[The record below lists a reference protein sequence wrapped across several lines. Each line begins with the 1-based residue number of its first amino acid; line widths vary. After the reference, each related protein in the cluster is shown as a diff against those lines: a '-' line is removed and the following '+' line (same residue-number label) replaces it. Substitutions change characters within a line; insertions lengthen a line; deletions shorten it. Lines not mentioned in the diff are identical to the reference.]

1 MSVSV
6 SANAPETVVHKAS
19 SGMAKTELDVC
30 KTPSPGGPI
39 PVPYPNIAMSAHTS
53 DGSTSVK
60 CDGESVMLKD
70 SVFSMSSGD
79 EAGSIG
85 GVKSN
90 VIKGEAKPVMYSFD
104 IKIEGRNVMR
114 RSDPM
119 TQNKANCI

>member
-39 PVPYPNIAMSAHTS
+39 PVPYPNIAMSAQTS

-90 VIKGEAKPVMYSFD
+90 VIKGEAKPVIYSFD

-119 TQNKANCI
+119 TQNKENCI